1 MLDIHFVTDSWAHF
15 PKDVQLSSSVTVVPN
30 TLTIGKRIYRE
41 GIDLHED
48 EIIGLLSR
56 EKSIPSIQAPSPSE
70 FAQAYL
76 EASRAAAAIVS
87 IHPSREISPSFD
99 HGRSAAQQLVGRCPI
114 ILIDSRS
121 LSAGQALLVQIGMR
135 TYFDGG
141 SLEDVERTLRGAI
154 DRLYFVFCVETTD
167 HLLKHQLIEPGH
179 ALMCA
184 MLGLRPVL
192 TIEDGRIAAMEKVRT
207 RAQAIE
213 RLAEFAVEFEQIES
227 AILLQPRSASAEPT
241 RLLREKLAL
250 EFEGVQFPY
259 MAYGPSFA
267 ALVGADA
274 IGLVV
279 LERETS
285 RIDNVL

>member
-1 MLDIHFVTDSWAHF
+1 MLDVQFVTDSWAHF
-15 PKDVQLSSSVTVVPN
+15 PKDVQLSSSVTILPN
-30 TLTIGKRIYRE
+30 TLTIGGRIYHE
-41 GIDLHED
+41 GVDLHAD
-48 EIIGLLSR
+48 EIISLLNR
-56 EKSIPSIQAPSPSE
+56 EKSVPSIQAPSPTE

-76 EASRAAAAIVS
+76 RASRAASAIVS

-99 HGRSAAQQLVGRCPI
+99 HGRAAAQQLAGRCPV

-121 LSAGQALLVQIGMR
+121 LSAGQGLLVQIGIQ
-135 TYFDGG
+135 TVFNGA

-167 HLLKHQLIEPGH
+167 HLLHHQLIEPGH

-192 TIEDGRIAAMEKVRT
+192 TIENGRIAVMEKVRT

-213 RLAEFAVEFEQIES
+213 RLAEFAVEFDQIES
-227 AILLQPRSASAEPT
+227 AILLQPRSAFSDLT
-241 RLLREKLAL
+241 RMLQERLAL
-250 EFEGVQFPY
+250 EFGGSQFPY
-259 MAYGPSFA
+259 MAYGPSLA

-279 LERETS
+279 LERETA